1 MNRQS
6 EIFDAATF
14 DSLSDAARSS
24 PRLRQNRNVHADFSE
39 PCQRF
44 FNAIEPGSYVRP
56 HREGVAGRR
65 KLLVGV
71 RGLFVAILFDE
82 QGVPVSFVPFG
93 QSKLADGTRPAIG
106 LEIEPM
112 TWNSVIPIET
122 GSILLEVKP
131 GPFDP
136 QGPRHVAPWAPA
148 DGSVEVGPFLE
159 AMTRQAMDHV

>member
-1 MNRQS
+1 MTRAS
-6 EIFDAATF
+6 EVFDAATF

-24 PRLRQNRNVHADFSE
+24 PRLRQNRNVHTDFSD

-44 FNAIEPGSYVRP
+44 FNAVEPGSYVRP
-56 HREGVAGRR
+56 HREGGADRR

-93 QSKLADGTRPAIG
+93 QSTLSDGTRPAIG

-112 TWNSVIPIET
+112 TWNMVVAIES

-136 QGPRHVAPWAPA
+136 QGTRHVAPWAPA
-148 DGSVEVGPFLE
+148 DGSAEVGPFLE
-159 AMTRQAMDHV
+159 AMTLLATEHV